1 MTRCVP
7 AKADET
13 EVDAI
18 ATELAKAY
26 RRMAEFYRDE
36 LQLDGPE
43 ADARARG
50 SDRTLDET
58 IDDLARIQDR
68 PSDQV
73 SWFDLT
79 RLAERDPHEM
89 RAVWQRLRDTARR
102 EFESGHRAAAA
113 LEWQGGPWDRARF
126 LAVRDTFRGDG
137 PPPNGI
143 EAALI
148 DSAAESFSEY
158 LEWIESVH
166 RMERVDMTHE
176 KDRSERYG
184 EWQPQRLS
192 YAEAVDRAQQNAE
205 KAHARFL
212 RTVKM
217 LHELQRATLS
227 LYVANAG
234 QINVANQQVNVARA
248 AADGT
253 PDEKDLS
260 K

>member
-1 MTRCVP
+1 VTPSIPV
-7 AKADET
+7 KADAS
-13 EVDAI
+13 EVDVI
-18 ATELAKAY
+18 AVEMAKAY
-26 RRMAEFYRDE
+26 RRMAAFYRDHME
-36 LQLDGPE
+36 MTATE
-43 ADARARG
+43 ADERARG
-50 SDRTLDET
+50 ADRTPDEA
-58 IDDLARIQDR
+58 IDDMARIQDR
-68 PSDQV
+68 PPDQV

-89 RAVWQRLRDTARR
+89 RAVWQRLREAARR

-126 LAVRDTFRGDG
+126 LAVRDIFRGDG

-158 LEWIESVH
+158 LEWTESVH
-166 RMERVDMTHE
+166 RMERVDMKHE

-192 YAEAVDRAQQNAE
+192 YADAVDRARQNAE
-205 KAHARFL
+205 RAHARFL

-217 LHELQRATLS
+217 LHELQRSTPS

-234 QINVANQQVNVARA
+234 QINVGNQQVNVARA

-253 PDEKDLS
+253 PGEKDLS